1 RIPPIAIDCPTTTTS
16 SSDTS
21 THRDSEAME
30 TINMNLIQSLNMNK
44 IMKEQLDKMG
54 GMGILSSLFPF
65 AQHQQPEAKS
75 PTAPSQ
81 PCSIPSPSAITAAV
95 SAAVAASK
103 PAAPSFSI
111 ASLTQIREDPP
122 KEQQD
127 LAAALSSLAAQH
139 NIPLPQQA
147 DGSGILNRDPSDEA
161 RLLDGHSPDGSGS
174 PDDGK
179 RKQRSRYRTTFS
191 AFQLDELEKVFARTH
206 YPDVYT
212 REELAA
218 RVSLTEARVQV
229 WFQNRRAKFRKQ
241 ERHHGI
247 MPYAHPALGPNG
259 MTSSLHGIP
268 MHMLAAGSGQPD
280 AQYAMLAAA
289 AAAAQAA
296 AAGQPDGAAAAAIVA
311 AMQQANAQAMEHLAA
326 AARGSP
332 PSPRASSVSPL
343 PPAARAAAAAAP
355 AAAAGMPDAAS
366 LAMMMGLG
374 GQNPFEYFAKLQ
386 MLQMHNN
393 FAAAAAAHQASSSCD
408 KKDVPVITTTSPD
421 ADGTESEEH
430 EKSPAPTTVVLTPSP
445 STSRHEDECS
455 PKGTVD
461 LSTALSM
468 AAAKQD
474 E

>member
-1 RIPPIAIDCPTTTTS
+1 MHSFLPFVLLRPNRIHSFVWPLSIAYRNPPTVTFRCRIPPIAIDSPTTTTS

-21 THRDSEAME
+21 AQQDSEAME

-65 AQHQQPEAKS
+65 AQHQQQPEAKS

-95 SAAVAASK
+95 SAAVAAAAK

-179 RKQRSRYRTTFS
+179 RKQRRYRTTFS

-247 MPYAHPALGPNG
+247 MPYTHPALGPNG
-259 MTSSLHGIP
+259 LASQMHGIP
-268 MHMLAAGSGQPD
+268 MHLLAAGGGQPD

-343 PPAARAAAAAAP
+343 PPAARAAAAAAAAAP
-355 AAAAGMPDAAS
+355 TAAAAGMPDAAS
-366 LAMMMGLG
+366 LAMMMGL

-393 FAAAAAAHQASSSCD
+393 FAAAAAAHQASSSSD

-421 ADGTESEEH
+421 ADGAESEEH
-430 EKSPAPTTVVLTPSP
+430 ELIW
-445 STSRHEDECS
+445 
-455 PKGTVD
+455 
-461 LSTALSM
+461 
-468 AAAKQD
+468 
-474 E
+474 